1 MGKTLIVGAGLSG
14 ATVARLFADSGEEVI
29 VIDKRET
36 IGGNAYDYVDRN
48 GITVQPYGPHFF
60 HTDDK
65 EVFDFL
71 SRFTEW
77 EKYEHRVKA
86 FVKGKLVPVPFNL
99 TSLETLFPCE
109 KAETIKNILV
119 GEMGMGS
126 TVPIFTLKEHDSVEI
141 REFAEYVYQN
151 IFYHFTQKKWGF
163 RPEELGESVINRV
176 PVRISYEDRYYSDE
190 YQFMPKDGYTEM
202 VSNMLR
208 HPNIKLKLGKDA
220 KKIISLSEGE
230 IFLNGKPFDGELV
243 YTGCIDELFDYCLGV
258 LPYRS
263 MKFKF
268 RTKKRSSYQE
278 CAVINY
284 TTSAKFTKISEFT
297 KFACKPKGK
306 TVIVKEYPK
315 KFKKGRKVPYF
326 PIPTSGNFAHYCQY
340 LEEAKKYKKLHLL
353 GRLATYKYI
362 DMGDTVRNA
371 MNLFEKL
378 KDN

>member
-36 IGGNAYDYVDRN
+36 LGGNTYDYVDKN
-48 GITVQPYGPHFF
+48 GITVQPYGPHIF

-71 SRFTEW
+71 SRFTDW

-86 FVKGKLVPVPFNL
+86 LVKGKLVPVPFNL
-99 TSLETLFPCE
+99 TSLEILYSPE
-109 KAETIKNILV
+109 KAERIKNILV

-126 TVPIFTLKEHDSVEI
+126 TVPILKLKEHDCEEI
-141 REFAEYVYQN
+141 REFADYVYQN
-151 IFYHFTQKKWGF
+151 IFYHFTKKKWGF
-163 RPEELGESVINRV
+163 KPEELGESVINRV
-176 PVRISYEDRYYSDE
+176 PVRISYEDRYFSDE

-220 KKIISLSEGE
+220 KKIISLRDGE
-230 IFLNGKPFDGELV
+230 IYLNGKKFDGELV
-243 YTGCIDELFDYCLGV
+243 YTGCIDELFDYKLGV
-258 LPYRS
+258 LPYRG

-268 RTKKRSSYQE
+268 KTKKCPSYQDVA
-278 CAVINY
+278 AVNY
-284 TTSAKFTKISEFT
+284 TTSARFTKISEFT
-297 KFACKPKGK
+297 KFACKPTDK

-315 KFKKGRKVPYF
+315 KFKKGKKVPYF
-326 PIPTSGNFAHYCQY
+326 PIPTSSNFAHYCQY
-340 LEEAKKYKKLHLL
+340 FEEAKKYKNLYLL

-362 DMGDTVRNA
+362 DMDVTVRNA
-371 MNLFEKL
+371 MTMFEKL
-378 KDN
+378 KDY